1 MKDQDGLTAEKKKY
15 EENAKPYSELEQD
28 AGGLGKTKTDY
39 ESKRRS
45 RAGGQVGTQNEGRHA
60 AKARDKYRGGE

>member
-1 MKDQDGLTAEKKKY
+1 MKDGLKELQRKY
-15 EENAKPYSELEQD
+15 HERATSQQPLHED

-45 RAGGQVGTQNEGRHA
+45 RAGGQVGQDEGRHA
-60 AKARDKYRGGE
+60 AKGRDKYRGRE